1 MANNK
6 IKTFTVRSEDG
17 SVTDELPIGADAKD
31 IDLSNGENLQTVLG
45 DVSIQQGSINERLN
59 KLELTDYLEFEISSN
74 ITREI
79 EIPENTLY
87 IANIRNG
94 EKVLLVTSKGFSE
107 VLSTD
112 STYNFN
118 ITFLNRV
125 ATFQTDCMSGSSKV
139 TLKKLT

>member
-17 SVTDELPIGADAKD
+17 SVTDELPIGANAKD

-74 ITREI
+74 ISSISLPAI
-79 EIPENTLY
+79 EKSIKIYDL
-87 IANIRNG
+87 
-94 EKVLLVTSKGFSE
+94 
-107 VLSTD
+107 
-112 STYNFN
+112 
-118 ITFLNRV
+118 
-125 ATFQTDCMSGSSKV
+125 
-139 TLKKLT
+139 